1 MWKYKYSFQH
11 IMTIF
16 MDIIINSDK
25 LNITV
30 QNDITGKLI
39 MLVYYDSTM
48 Q

>member
-1 MWKYKYSFQH
+1 
-11 IMTIF
+11 

-25 LNITV
+25 VNIAV

-39 MLVYYDSTM
+39 MLVYYESTL